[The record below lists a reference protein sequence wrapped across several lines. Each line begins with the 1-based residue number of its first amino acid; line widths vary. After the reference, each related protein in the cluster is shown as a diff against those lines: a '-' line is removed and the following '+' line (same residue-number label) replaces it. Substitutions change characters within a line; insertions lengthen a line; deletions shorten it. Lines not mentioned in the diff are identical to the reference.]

1 MGDSEC
7 PPLSVEW
14 DLSPDQN
21 RTVRNKLQLYFQ
33 SKKRS
38 GGGDCRVE
46 AEEGA
51 PRAAV
56 FFRCQDVRQR
66 VLERTDHEISLG
78 NQTLTIRLSSAAPS
92 APEQSSTKSHDND
105 DDDDDV
111 SDQPSDSQTPK
122 SESKPGLSKQ
132 KDSPC
137 ARRAAVV
144 ENVAEN
150 MSTDLLLMLVE
161 NVSGSDENHFSLEV
175 IWESR
180 TAVVVFNDLAD
191 VEKFV
196 SVSQTHSKIRKHGLS
211 VQLLEA
217 AKSVRVESLP
227 PTVVRDML
235 ELWFE
240 KNWELPDNVV
250 MIPEEQAAI
259 VSFSDSKVVENICE
273 KEDHD
278 LRSIHVK
285 LYPYYE
291 SLGTALYGKERPVW
305 KMPDPFTEK
314 VHHVIWKFLLMK
326 KLLKSLNDQMRP
338 HFCSVE
344 LDDPEVKL
352 CPLPSFLRQKGLT
365 ATDVDNWTQ
374 TALDA
379 FRQLMSQFSAFE
391 CDMNADAW
399 KAAEKDVRSVV
410 NQDAILAFDASR
422 EVLTV
427 AGRADDMKR
436 IRAPVENIVL
446 KAKSLIERQTKG
458 VAEKM
463 TLSPA
468 CLYILKQEGLQK
480 AASDI
485 SPELKLSYDE
495 ATEKLT
501 IKGLPEEVYKAKAW
515 ILEKNTSMKT
525 KKLNLPP
532 GLLEY
537 LRTMDAMDM
546 SEKLFTSQGISAI
559 YCCDTKGFTLL
570 GNSDR
575 ALSEAESK
583 MKEVLFVQTLDV
595 EDLKVVSLQSWRDL
609 NKDLLDTYNSSTK
622 NIVNIWIHPERGDKV
637 TVAGFMNP
645 VKEVSR
651 SLKEFIGNY
660 SQVQETVRVKSCAVV
675 QFIQKQQTQLW
686 MRISKDND
694 VSVLF
699 DPERPKLVISG
710 ARLHVQKAKSSFQEL
725 TAALC
730 ADTLTVD
737 KPGAKKYFQSAGSFI
752 LSSVLSDLSCVV
764 LLQSKIQEEEEDE
777 EEESYE
783 EEASLCYC
791 KVQTTAGVLVSVSK
805 ADICSLKVDAVV
817 NAANEDLQHIGGLAL
832 ALLKAA
838 GPRLQQISND
848 HVAINGKLRPGDA
861 IITDACNLPCKYVVH
876 AVGPRYSDYNKT
888 TSVSRLKCAVRET
901 LKQAEMNNCSSI
913 ALPAISSGVFGFPV
927 PLCTETIAQAVR
939 EYCDSPQGPGSL
951 AEVHLVDN
959 NDDTVRIMAA
969 AVKAEFIDLEPI
981 MTIPQKTGRKNKG
994 AAGGYQRGRGRG
1006 HGQSQSHRGAEG
1018 GGRGG
1023 RFQTNR
1029 EGQREANQHGGS
1041 GRMEQI
1047 TPDGLKIVL
1056 CKGNIQD
1063 QRTDVIVNTIA
1074 ENMNLQQGAV
1084 SRAIEDAAGDGLQD
1098 AVLIEAGASMLSYGD
1113 VVITDGYNLHCRKVF
1128 HAVCPFWDNGGGQ
1141 AEKDL
1146 TSIIAFCLEE
1156 AEKHR
1161 MTSLSFP
1168 AIGTGNLGFPKNL
1181 VSKVLLREIQLF
1193 SSRKSPRHLREVVIV
1208 VHPTDGQTVD
1218 CFSREFSSQT
1228 GPRNVQ
1234 HQKEDFNRSAAQQ
1247 TLSGSQNAAET
1258 FSQVLSSSL
1267 GVYRMQMGQLTLE
1280 VSSGDIT
1287 KETCDAIVNSS
1298 NANFDLYAGVSKAI
1312 LDGAGRSVQMAC
1324 TQIVSS
1330 PGYLPRAMI
1339 MTTAGQLPS
1348 SNIVH
1353 IVGQNDPGKIK
1364 DLVFGVLKLCEEN
1377 KFGSVAFP
1385 ALGTGQGG
1393 VNPSAVADAMVD
1405 AVVDFVR
1412 KKHPKFVRSVK
1423 ILIFQTA
1430 MINEF
1435 HNSMKKRQGE
1445 EVEEKSLLKKFKDT
1459 VSSIFGL
1466 GAEQQNKNLVLE
1478 REEFEP
1484 AVFQLCADN
1493 QKAVSLA
1500 KRRINELIV
1509 AEQATRTITDQYINQ
1524 LTQAD
1529 VAELQSLQRKL
1540 TVSLRLDRRQEDHE
1554 PRIHLE
1560 GLTRDVFSAESAVRD
1575 IIRKVERTEML
1586 RSKALLV
1593 SGLVE
1598 WQYQD
1603 RSGSMVPFDIYINL
1617 QLEEALEK
1625 KQTVKIK
1632 IRNDTYEANPML
1644 KTADSKNKRNWK
1656 MELLRKDLKASEAL
1670 LPPHWD
1676 DMKNDIVKLFP
1687 LTPGSTEYNN
1697 VLGELTKHGLTLNII
1712 TIERVQ
1718 NTTLWQ
1724 SYQLLKKHLEVKNK
1738 HTKNEQLLYHGTA
1751 ATSIDL
1757 INHKGFNRSYAG
1769 QHGAMY
1775 GKGSYFAVNPSY
1787 SAQNYAQLDASGHKR
1802 MYQARVLVGDYT
1814 QGRSGMITPPAK
1826 SGNAADLY
1834 DSVTDRPNNPS
1845 MFVVF
1850 NDIQAYPEYLITFT

>member
-1 MGDSEC
+1 MFVPGSLL
-7 PPLSVEW
+7 LSVSW

-56 FFRCQDVRQR
+56 FFRCQDGESCLR
-66 VLERTDHEISLG
+66 
-78 NQTLTIRLSSAAPS
+78 
-92 APEQSSTKSHDND
+92 PEPPGSGPDFLLRYNLNFPVFSIG
-105 DDDDDV
+105 
-111 SDQPSDSQTPK
+111 SDPPK
-122 SESKPGLSKQ
+122 KNNTRILQ
-132 KDSPC
+132 
-137 ARRAAVV
+137 AAVV

-180 TAVVVFNDLAD
+180 TAVVVFNDLA
-191 VEKFV
+191 
-196 SVSQTHSKIRKHGLS
+196 GG
-211 VQLLEA
+211 
-217 AKSVRVESLP
+217 
-227 PTVVRDML
+227 
-235 ELWFE
+235 
-240 KNWELPDNVV
+240 DNVGPLRFWTGFCLQYASHLQLPV
-250 MIPEEQAAI
+250 SCFAA
-259 VSFSDSKVVENICE
+259 VVENICE

-994 AAGGYQRGRGRG
+994 AAG
-1006 HGQSQSHRGAEG
+1006 SPL
-1018 GGRGG
+1018 
-1023 RFQTNR
+1023 T
-1029 EGQREANQHGGS
+1029 
-1041 GRMEQI
+1041 
-1047 TPDGLKIVL
+1047 
-1056 CKGNIQD
+1056 
-1063 QRTDVIVNTIA
+1063 TDVIVNTIA

-1141 AEKDL
+1141 AEK
-1146 TSIIAFCLEE
+1146 

-1218 CFSREFSSQT
+1218 VSVGFILGERPGAEVDS
-1228 GPRNVQ
+1228 
-1234 HQKEDFNRSAAQQ
+1234 
-1247 TLSGSQNAAET
+1247 ET

-1324 TQIVSS
+1324 TQI
-1330 PGYLPRAMI
+1330 GLYLFNSMI

-1385 ALGTGQGG
+1385 ALGTG

-1445 EVEEKSLLKKFKDT
+1445 EVEEKSLLKN
-1459 VSSIFGL
+1459 SIFGL

-1493 QKAVSLA
+1493 QKVRV
-1500 KRRINELIV
+1500 KINELIV

-1560 GLTRDVFSAESAVRD
+1560 GLTRDVFSAESAVR
-1575 IIRKVERTEML
+1575 TEML

-1644 KTADSKNKRNWK
+1644 KT
-1656 MELLRKDLKASEAL
+1656 LLRKDLKGERIYSPVHTEPASEAL

-1697 VLGELTKHGLTLNII
+1697 VLCSNCLQ
-1712 TIERVQ
+1712 IERVQ